1 MKLSIIVPVYNMA
14 SDDKLKFCI
23 ESLVGQTLEDIEIL
37 LSDDASTDDSLRI
50 MKEYE
55 EKYPSKVKVIET
67 KENTKQGGAKNRAL
81 DVAVGEYVGFVDADD
96 WVTEDMYEL
105 LISACEKEGADVAAC
120 DLYVTSKHTMEGE
133 KVLPGIS
140 KKATGEIDHA
150 AFEELINNSGYM
162 VVKVYK
168 RSIFE
173 NPKLRFPEK
182 MFYEDN
188 AIGLE
193 VCHRAK
199 KIAYVEKP
207 MYFYYQHEGSTV
219 HVLTKERCEMR
230 MEAMRIMLRLAE
242 ENGYL
247 EEYRTQIEYKFIN
260 LFYQNT
266 LFSYMFGKQRKSLG
280 FIKALGKEM
289 KSTFPEFMNNPIYL
303 EKVNKEE
310 RKLMAMQQKNTLFF
324 VMYFKVLWAYRK
336 IRYGQKVGD

>member
-14 SDDKLKFCI
+14 SDDKLQFCI
-23 ESLVGQTLEDIEIL
+23 ESLVNQTLDDLEII

-50 MKEYE
+50 MKDYQT
-55 EKYPSKVKVIET
+55 KYPSKVKVIES

-81 DVAVGEYVGFVDADD
+81 DIAVGEYVGFVDADD
-96 WVTEDMYEL
+96 WITPDMYET
-105 LISACEKEGADVAAC
+105 LIEACDKENADAAAC
-120 DLYVTSKHTMEGE
+120 DLYVTSKHSTECD

-140 KKATGEIDHA
+140 ENATGVIDHA
-150 AFEELINNSGYM
+150 TFGELINNSGYM

-193 VCHRAK
+193 VCHRMK
-199 KIAYVEKP
+199 KMAYVKKP

-219 HVLTKERCEMR
+219 HVVSEERCRMR
-230 MEAMRIMLRLAE
+230 MEAMRIMLRYAK

-247 EEYRTQIEYKFIN
+247 EEYKTQIEYKYIN

-266 LFSYMFGKQRKSLG
+266 LFSYMFGTQRKKLK
-280 FIKALGKEM
+280 FIKLLGKEM
-289 KSTFPEFMNNPIYL
+289 RNTFPEFMNNPIYL

-310 RKLMAMQQKNTLFF
+310 RKLMAMQQKSTLFF
-324 VMYFKVLWAYRK
+324 VLYFKALWTYRR
-336 IRYGQKVGD
+336 IRYKKTN